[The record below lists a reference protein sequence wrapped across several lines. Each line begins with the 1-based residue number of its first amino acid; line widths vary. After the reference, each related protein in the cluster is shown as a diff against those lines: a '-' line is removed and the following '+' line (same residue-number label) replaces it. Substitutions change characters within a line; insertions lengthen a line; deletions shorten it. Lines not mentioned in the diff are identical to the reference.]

1 MDSPDL
7 SLNISRELLQH
18 DRQLRLMANN
28 IEKKVKGELE
38 RMLKED
44 REGYEKFY
52 KNFGRQL
59 KVGCLNNYGAK
70 KELLQEIGRA
80 HI

>member
-1 MDSPDL
+1 MIMDKCPDLIGEHFSFVKGVVDSPDL

-38 RMLKED
+38 KMLKED
-44 REGYEKFY
+44 RRGT
-52 KNFGRQL
+52 RSSTRTS
-59 KVGCLNNYGAK
+59 A
-70 KELLQEIGRA
+70 A
-80 HI
+80 S